1 MFSSL
6 VSPRERLFQFFVQR
20 KTFLLF
26 GKLREFLRPMSMRRG
41 CIDVHLS
48 IRRAN
53 LATLHG
59 SHRHG
64 GGCGQFADYG
74 FRSRDVLVP
83 VKASSHLGSH
93 GAAGNRTS
101 HLRSASL

>member
-1 MFSSL
+1 
-6 VSPRERLFQFFVQR
+6 
-20 KTFLLF
+20 
-26 GKLREFLRPMSMRRG
+26 MRRG

-53 LATLHG
+53 FATLHG

-74 FRSRDVLVP
+74 FRPRDVLVP
-83 VKASSHLGSH
+83 VKASI
-93 GAAGNRTS
+93 AI
-101 HLRSASL
+101 